1 MRVRRLPLVVHSR
14 RSELARRRRTTV
26 SAVANDLL
34 DKALPRWRMERE
46 G

>member
-1 MRVRRLPLVVHSR
+1 MDLDEAVLYWLWL
-14 RSELARRRRTTV
+14 LARRRKTTV

-46 G
+46 A